1 MSMETKKNNPRR
13 ARSLSA
19 TLATAFFIL
28 SVVILIA
35 SGGLQLFF
43 NIRTQQQAV
52 SSQQQVIAQDAARTV
67 SNFVEENFTVISSTV
82 GLIHPNTLSPAAQ
95 TQILQSLLANQ
106 PAFRQ
111 LALFDAQ
118 NNETAVASRVQ
129 SSGSKLITS
138 LVTSDVL
145 VQTQKGQ
152 RYIGQVYFDVVNFEP
167 VVLMAVPSTSAIGE
181 FQGTLVAELNLISM
195 FNLVNQLKVG
205 NTGYAYVVNSQGKLI
220 AFKNTTLSVNGE
232 DVSNISTVN
241 AFMHN
246 PSSNLV
252 NGATLYTG
260 MNGALVVGTYA
271 PLGTPEWAVVTE
283 LPWQEAYGASIQV
296 GVASIGIILALAAL
310 AAVAGVLLARR
321 LAIPLIELTDTATVI
336 AAGDLKQR
344 AEVKGG
350 VEVEALASAFN
361 NMTDQLQE
369 LIGGLEERFLDRTR
383 VLEKRSIELQ
393 NAAQIVRQVSTIQ
406 DTNTLLNQVTR
417 LIKDRFGFYHTGIFM
432 VDDNQEYAVL
442 KAAGSDAGQL
452 MLASKHKLRIGE
464 RGIVGYVAKT
474 GEPRIALDV
483 GTDAFHFQNPLLP
496 YTRSEMALP
505 LKVSNRIVG
514 VLDIQSDKTNAF
526 DQSSI
531 SFMQIVTDQIS
542 IGIEKSQLL
551 LELRQN
557 AATLEQTLQDNTSRT
572 WRNFLELRHGYL
584 GYQYDGVTMEN
595 LPNPPTEGIQLMKKD
610 EPEAARR
617 KNEKIS
623 NTLAVPIR
631 LRGQTLGTLNLQF
644 QGTEIPQETVRLVE
658 EAADR
663 LALALENARLVQDA
677 QRLALRERQ
686 INVISAQ
693 VQQSTNLETLLQNTV
708 RELGNAL
715 GMPKTFIQ
723 IGLVNSVPK
732 QDQ

>member
-13 ARSLSA
+13 TRSLSA
-19 TLATAFFIL
+19 TLAAAFVIL
-28 SVVILIA
+28 SIVILIA

-43 NIRTQQQAV
+43 NIRAQQQAV
-52 SSQQQVIAQDAARTV
+52 SSQQQVIAQDAAKTV
-67 SNFVEENFTVISSTV
+67 SSFIEQNLSVLSTTV

-95 TQILQSLLANQ
+95 TQILQSLLADQ

-111 LALFDAQ
+111 FAIFDAQ
-118 NNETAVASRVQ
+118 KNETAVASRVQ
-129 SSGSKLITS
+129 SSGSKLITT

-145 VQTQKGQ
+145 AQTEKGQ
-152 RYIGQVYFDVVNFEP
+152 RYIGQVYFDAVNFEP
-167 VVLMAVPSTSAIGE
+167 VIIMAVPSISAVGE
-181 FQGTLVAELNLISM
+181 FEGTLVAELNLISM

-220 AFKNTTLSVNGE
+220 AFKNTSLSLNGE
-232 DVSNISTVN
+232 DISNISVVK
-241 AFMHN
+241 AFIHN
-246 PSSNLV
+246 PSSNPV
-252 NGATLYTG
+252 KAASLYNG
-260 MNGALVVGTYA
+260 MNGALVIGTYA
-271 PLGTPEWAVVTE
+271 TLGTPEWAVVTE
-283 LPWQEAYGASIQV
+283 LPWQEAYGSSIQV
-296 GVASIGIILALAAL
+296 GAGSIGIILALAAL
-310 AAVAGVLLARR
+310 AAVAGGLLARR
-321 LAIPLIELTDTATVI
+321 LAIPLIELTSTATVI
-336 AAGDLKQR
+336 AAGDLKRR
-344 AEVKGG
+344 AIVGG
-350 VEVEALASAFN
+350 GLEVEALASAFN
-361 NMTDQLQE
+361 NMTDQLQG
-369 LIGGLEERFLDRTR
+369 LIGGLEERVSERTR
-383 VLEKRSIELQ
+383 VLEKHSMELQ
-393 NAAQIVRQVSTIQ
+393 NAAQIIRQVSTIQ
-406 DTNTLLNQVTR
+406 DANTLLPQVTKF
-417 LIKDRFGFYHTGIFM
+417 IKERFGYYHTGIFM
-432 VDDNQEYAVL
+432 VDDNGEYAIL
-442 KAAGSDAGQL
+442 KAAGGDAGQL
-452 MLASKHKLRIGE
+452 MLANKHKLKIGE
-464 RGIVGYVAKT
+464 TGIVGYVAKT
-474 GEPRIALDV
+474 GEPRITLDV
-483 GTDAFHFQNPLLP
+483 GTDAFHYQNPLLP

-531 SFMQIVTDQIS
+531 SFMEIVTDQIS
-542 IGIEKSQLL
+542 IGIERSQLL
-551 LELRQN
+551 QELRQN
-557 AATLEQTLQDNTSRT
+557 AATLEQTLQDNTSRN

-584 GYQYDGVTMEN
+584 GYQFDGVTMEN
-595 LPNPPTEGIQLMKKD
+595 LPKAPTEGIPLKQKD
-610 EPEAARR
+610 GPAPARR
-617 KNEKIS
+617 KADKNA

-644 QGTEIPQETVRLVE
+644 QGTDIPQETQRLVE

-723 IGLVNSVPK
+723 IGLVNSGPK